1 MKREFYMRLSSKST
15 YALSCIMF
23 MGKNKAS
30 KKQVTITELSDR
42 LEISKIYLEQVFAL
56 LKRAK
61 LVTSTKGAQG
71 GYSLSKQPKN
81 MTVYEILYA
90 TEISMFEKTPKSKS
104 QDDSTIEQTLRKT
117 VYCKLDDAVE
127 NTLSKITL
135 ADLLTELETIESEEG
150 YMYNL

>member
-1 MKREFYMRLSSKST
+1 
-15 YALSCIMF
+15 MF

-30 KKQVTITELSDR
+30 KKQVTITELSER

-56 LKRAK
+56 LKRAR

-90 TEISMFEKTPKSKS
+90 TEISLFEKTPKSKP
-104 QDDSTIEQTLRKT
+104 QDNSTIEQTLHKT
-117 VYCKLDDAVE
+117 IYSKLDSAIE
-127 NTLSKITL
+127 ALLSKITL
-135 ADLLTELETIESEEG
+135 EDLLTELETIESKEG